1 MSDEQQPNEPFHTTR
16 WSIVL
21 AAGREATSESSS
33 SALETLCQTYWYP
46 LYVYIRRRTGG
57 VHEAQ
62 DVTQAFFERLL
73 EKKTLANA
81 DPDRGRFRAF
91 LLTACKRFVVNEW
104 KKENTVK
111 RGGGKATLSLDF
123 EAAENRYSLEP
134 TETLTPEILYEQQWA
149 ITLLDSVLDQ
159 LEAEFA
165 TRDKQAQFEVLK
177 PFLSGS
183 KTLSQAEAGE
193 QLGMQEGAVKV
204 AVHRMRTRYRELIRA
219 EIAQTVESPEQIDDE
234 IRRLFEVLAE
244 KRSNSL

>member
-1 MSDEQQPNEPFHTTR
+1 MSHDPQPNEPFHTTR

-21 AAGREATSESSS
+21 AAGRDATSESSS

-46 LYVYIRRRTGG
+46 LYVYIRRRTKD

-104 KKENTVK
+104 KKEQAVK

-123 EAAENRYSLEP
+123 EAAENRYSLEA
-134 TETLTPEILYEQQWA
+134 EESLTPEILYEQQWA

-159 LEAEFA
+159 LETEFVD
-165 TRDKQAQFEVLK
+165 RDKQAQFDVLK
-177 PFLSGS
+177 PFLTGS
-183 KTLSQAEAGE
+183 TAMTHAEAGA
-193 QLGMQEGAVKV
+193 QLSMQEGAVKV
-204 AVHRMRTRYRELIRA
+204 AVHRMRTRYRDLIRA
-219 EIAQTVESPEQIDDE
+219 EIAQTVESPGQIDDE

-244 KRSNSL
+244 KRTNSL